1 MPDCHVGAGGGLGC
15 LTGDWK
21 ALPGECDRRA
31 SLGAD
36 CAERPLTSAG
46 FNQSGINCETN
57 AAISTILRAMQE
69 ASDLQQ
75 WFN

>member
-15 LTGDWK
+15 ITGDWN
-21 ALPGECDRRA
+21 ALPSERNA
-31 SLGAD
+31 GA
-36 CAERPLTSAG
+36 RPVPPVQNIPIAG
-46 FNQSGINCETN
+46 FKQSCIYCETN
-57 AAISTILRAMQE
+57 AAISTVLRAMQE